1 MDKTFYIQK
10 KYIGTK
16 KWEKYVPI
24 NKRKR
29 EFQKKA
35 SGPKMCRIKTS

>member
-10 KYIGTK
+10 KFIGTK

-29 EFQKKA
+29 ESA
-35 SGPKMCRIKTS
+35 N

>member
-1 MDKTFYIQK
+1 MDKTFYK

-29 EFQKKA
+29 ESA
-35 SGPKMCRIKTS
+35 N

>member
-1 MDKTFYIQK
+1 MDKTFYIKQK

-29 EFQKKA
+29 ESA
-35 SGPKMCRIKTS
+35 N

>member
-1 MDKTFYIQK
+1 MNKTFYIQK
-10 KYIGTK
+10 ILGAK

-29 EFQKKA
+29 ESA
-35 SGPKMCRIKTS
+35 N

>member
-10 KYIGTK
+10 KIYRNK

-29 EFQKKA
+29 ESA
-35 SGPKMCRIKTS
+35 N

>member
-1 MDKTFYIQK
+1 MEKTFYIAQ
-10 KYIGTK
+10 K

-29 EFQKKA
+29 ESANWERVFT
-35 SGPKMCRIKTS
+35 I